1 MNGWKYM
8 KKEVTKKV
16 GIWVLA
22 VTLFMAHLFFRSVA
36 HADTGS
42 TWKQIYTKSG
52 ECLISFPSPPQLM
65 QQVLNLSEGKKLF
78 YDVYLAP
85 FENKGV
91 FLLLVATYPA
101 PLAQGHEMAGV
112 EGLLKGIVAHHPENR
127 LVFADLVDVGGHS
140 AMNFLVQS
148 GTNYFRGQAFMVGNK
163 LFLIG
168 MEGLNDA
175 REENVFL
182 RFVKSFQF
190 VKD

>member
-1 MNGWKYM
+1 MR
-8 KKEVTKKV
+8 KEATKKV

-22 VTLFMAHLFFRSVA
+22 VSLFIAHLFCRSVA

-52 ECLISFPSPPQLM
+52 ECLISFPVPPQML
-65 QQVLNLSEGKKLF
+65 QQVLNLAEGKKLL

-91 FLLLVATYPA
+91 CLLLIATYPA
-101 PLAQGHEMAGV
+101 PLSQGQEMAGV
-112 EGLLKGIVAHHPENR
+112 EGLLKGIIAHHPDNR
-127 LVFADLVDVGGHS
+127 LVFAELIDIGGYP

-148 GTNYFRGQAFMVGNK
+148 GTNYFRGQALMVGSK
-163 LFLIG
+163 LFLLA
-168 MEGLNDA
+168 MEGQNES

-190 VKD
+190 VKN